1 MRLKNKVAIVTGGAS
16 GIGRATAVCFAAE
29 GARVAVV
36 DVNQTEGMETVGAIE
51 AAGGEARFVCA
62 DVSVEA
68 DVAAMTTAVERD
80 FGRLDVLVNCAGI
93 FLAPRIRVD
102 LFEEESWERVIDI
115 NLKGA
120 FLTTKH
126 AVQPLE
132 RSGGGVVLF
141 IASTAGVT
149 SSSAS
154 VAYGASKGG
163 VHGLAFTLAEQL
175 EPANIRVNVVCP
187 NDIATP
193 LKLEAIRE
201 IAEREGQAPEEAL
214 EAWRAA
220 LGEPEGV
227 ARVLALLA
235 SDDAAYVRGTVFTR

>member
-1 MRLKNKVAIVTGGAS
+1 MRLKDKVVIVTGGAS
-16 GIGRATAVCFAAE
+16 GIGKATAVHFAAE
-29 GARVAVV
+29 GARVVV
-36 DVNQTEGMETVGAIE
+36 ADLDQTQGMETVAAIE
-51 AAGGEARFVCA
+51 ATGGDARFVRV
-62 DVSVEA
+62 DISVEA
-68 DVAAMTTAVERD
+68 DAVALSAAVERD

-93 FLAPRIRVD
+93 FLAPRVRVD
-102 LFEEESWERVIDI
+102 LFEEEVWERVIDV
-115 NLKGA
+115 NLKGI

-126 AVQPLE
+126 AVQPME
-132 RSGGGVVLF
+132 RNGGGVILF

-214 EAWRAA
+214 EAWQTA

-235 SDDAAYVRGTVFTR
+235 SDDAAYVRGTIFTR

>member
-1 MRLKNKVAIVTGGAS
+1 MRLKDKVVIVTGGAS
-16 GIGRATAVCFAAE
+16 GIGKATALLFAAE
-29 GARVAVV
+29 GARVVV
-36 DVNQTEGMETVGAIE
+36 ADLDRTQGMETVDAIE
-51 AAGGEARFVCA
+51 AAGGEARFVRV
-62 DVSVEA
+62 DISVEA
-68 DVAAMTTAVERD
+68 DAAALSAAVERD

-93 FLAPRIRVD
+93 FLAPRVRVD
-102 LFEEESWERVIDI
+102 LFEAKAWERVIDV
-115 NLKGA
+115 NLKGI

-126 AVQPLE
+126 AVQPME
-132 RSGGGVVLF
+132 RSGGGVILF

-187 NDIATP
+187 NDISTP

-201 IAEREGQAPEEAL
+201 IAEREGQDPEEAL
-214 EAWRAA
+214 EAWQSA

>member
-1 MRLKNKVAIVTGGAS
+1 MRLKDKVVIVTGGAS
-16 GIGRATAVCFAAE
+16 GIGKATALLFAAE
-29 GARVAVV
+29 GARVVV
-36 DVNQTEGMETVGAIE
+36 ADLDRTQGMETVAAIE
-51 AAGGEARFVCA
+51 AAGGEARFVRV
-62 DVSVEA
+62 DISVEA
-68 DVAAMTTAVERD
+68 DAAALSRGVERD

-93 FLAPRIRVD
+93 FLAPRVRVD
-102 LFEEESWERVIDI
+102 LFETEAWERVIDV
-115 NLKGA
+115 NLKGI

-126 AVQPLE
+126 AVQPME
-132 RSGGGVVLF
+132 RSGGGVILF

-187 NDIATP
+187 NDISTP

-201 IAEREGQAPEEAL
+201 IAEREGQDPEEAL
-214 EAWRAA
+214 EAWQVA

>member
-1 MRLKNKVAIVTGGAS
+1 MRLKDKVVIVTGGAS
-16 GIGRATAVCFAAE
+16 GIGKATALLFAAE
-29 GARVAVV
+29 GARVVV
-36 DVNQTEGMETVGAIE
+36 ADLDRTQGMETVAAIE
-51 AAGGEARFVCA
+51 AAGGEARFVRV
-62 DVSVEA
+62 DISVEA
-68 DVAAMTTAVERD
+68 DAAALSRGVERD

-93 FLAPRIRVD
+93 FLAPRVRVD
-102 LFEEESWERVIDI
+102 LFAAETWERVIDV
-115 NLKGA
+115 NLKGI

-126 AVQPLE
+126 AVQPME
-132 RSGGGVVLF
+132 RSGGGVILF

-187 NDIATP
+187 NDISTP

-201 IAEREGQAPEEAL
+201 IAEREGQDPEEAL
-214 EAWRAA
+214 EAWQSA

>member
-1 MRLKNKVAIVTGGAS
+1 MRLKDKVVIVPGGAS
-16 GIGRATAVCFAAE
+16 GIGKATALLFAAE
-29 GARVAVV
+29 GARVVV
-36 DVNQTEGMETVGAIE
+36 ADLDRTQGMEIVDAIE
-51 AAGGEARFVCA
+51 AAGGEARFVRV
-62 DVSVEA
+62 DISVEA
-68 DVAAMTTAVERD
+68 DAAALSAAVERD

-93 FLAPRIRVD
+93 FLAPRVRVD
-102 LFEEESWERVIDI
+102 LFAAETWERVIDV
-115 NLKGA
+115 NLKGI

-126 AVQPLE
+126 AVQLME
-132 RSGGGVVLF
+132 RSGGGVILF

-187 NDIATP
+187 NDISTP

-201 IAEREGQAPEEAL
+201 IAEREGQDPEAAL
-214 EAWRAA
+214 EAWQSA
-220 LGEPEGV
+220 LGAPEGG

>member
-1 MRLKNKVAIVTGGAS
+1 MRLKDKVVIVTGGAS
-16 GIGRATAVCFAAE
+16 GIGKATALLFAAE
-29 GARVAVV
+29 GARVVV
-36 DVNQTEGMETVGAIE
+36 ADLDRTQGMETVDAIE
-51 AAGGEARFVCA
+51 AAGGEARFVRV
-62 DVSVEA
+62 DISVEA
-68 DVAAMTTAVERD
+68 DAAALSAAVERD

-93 FLAPRIRVD
+93 FLAPRVRGD
-102 LFEEESWERVIDI
+102 LFEAKAWERVIDV
-115 NLKGA
+115 NLKGI

-126 AVQPLE
+126 AVQPME
-132 RSGGGVVLF
+132 RSGGGVILF

-149 SSSAS
+149 CSSAS

-187 NDIATP
+187 NDISTP

-201 IAEREGQAPEEAL
+201 IAEREGQDPEEAL
-214 EAWRAA
+214 EAWQSA

>member
-1 MRLKNKVAIVTGGAS
+1 MRLKDKVVIVTGGAS
-16 GIGRATAVCFAAE
+16 GIGKATALLFAAE
-29 GARVAVV
+29 GARVVV
-36 DVNQTEGMETVGAIE
+36 ADLDRTQGMEIVDAIE
-51 AAGGEARFVCA
+51 AAGGEARFVRV
-62 DVSVEA
+62 DISVEA
-68 DVAAMTTAVERD
+68 DAAALSAAVERD

-93 FLAPRIRVD
+93 FLAPRVRVD
-102 LFEEESWERVIDI
+102 LFAAETWERVIDV
-115 NLKGA
+115 NLKGI

-126 AVQPLE
+126 AVQPME
-132 RSGGGVVLF
+132 RSGGGVILF

-187 NDIATP
+187 NDISTP

-201 IAEREGQAPEEAL
+201 IAEREGQDPEEAL
-214 EAWRAA
+214 EAWQSA